1 MPSRAERE
9 DDDRRRAEPTAHP
22 ERIHADAVVV
32 GSGAGGAPVAAT
44 LAEAGLRVVVLEAG
58 LRLETRDFD
67 GEPQHMLPRLMTA
80 AAARDGGLSV
90 YAGRCVG
97 GSTVVNDALCFRTP
111 AEVLAGWRDD
121 FGLTALDGASF
132 GPFVEQAWQGIHAT
146 PTDRAHTNRNA
157 HLMALG
163 ARRLGLHASPTPRS
177 VRSCANLGLCNYGCP
192 SGAKQSML
200 LSYLPRAGRAGARVL
215 APVRARRLR
224 IEAGRV
230 TGVEAEWLDAEGR
243 GVAGRLRIDAPRVC
257 VAAGVLGTPA
267 LLLRS
272 GLGGRVGRGL
282 QFHSTVQ
289 VAARFAEPVLA
300 FYGPTMAWSID
311 DFADVNGQRGAG
323 FLIENVAAHPA
334 TTAQALPGFG
344 VEHERTM
351 GALPHLARALVLL
364 RDRTRGRLELAGDA
378 TRLHYDPVPD
388 DLERLRQGVRE
399 TARVFLAAGAREVA
413 LPVHGL
419 PPVRRESELDALAAA
434 PLSSH
439 VLSSLYAVH
448 LFGGAGMAADPERG
462 VCDERGACFAARGLW
477 VTDAAGLPGNTGVN
491 PQITVIAN
499 ALRVAEHVLADHG

>member
-1 MPSRAERE
+1 MPVPARAA
-9 DDDRRRAEPTAHP
+9 DDRELRAEPALP
-22 ERIHADAVVV
+22 ERIAADAVVV

-58 LRLETRDFD
+58 PRLETRDFD

-80 AAARDGGLSV
+80 ASARDGGLSV

-111 AEVLAGWRDD
+111 DDVLAGWRDR
-121 FGLTALDGASF
+121 FGLTGLDGASF
-132 GPFVEQAWQGIHAT
+132 APFVERAWEGIHAT

-157 HLMALG
+157 HLLALG
-163 ARRLGLHASPTPRS
+163 ARRLGLRASPTARS
-177 VRSCANLGLCNYGCP
+177 VRGCANLGLCNYGCP

-200 LSYLPRAGRAGARVL
+200 LSYLPRAERAGARVL
-215 APVRARRLR
+215 APARARRVR

-230 TGVEAEWLDAEGR
+230 TGVEAEWLDAAGQ
-243 GVAGRLRIDAPRVC
+243 GAAGRLRIDAPRVC

-267 LLLRS
+267 LLRRS
-272 GLGGRVGRGL
+272 GFGGRVGQGL

-300 FYGPTMAWSID
+300 FYGPTMAWSVD
-311 DFADVNGQRGAG
+311 DFADVNGQRGPG
-323 FLIENVAAHPA
+323 FLIENVAAHPS

-344 VEHERTM
+344 VEHARTM
-351 GALPHLARALVLL
+351 GTLPFLARALVLL
-364 RDRTRGRLELAGDA
+364 RDRTRGRLEVTGDGA
-378 TRLHYDPVPD
+378 RLHYELLED
-388 DLERLRQGVRE
+388 DLERLHRGLRE
-399 TARVFLAAGAREVA
+399 TARVFLAAGAREVW

-419 PPVRRESELDALAAA
+419 PAVRRESELHALTDA
-434 PLSSH
+434 PLASGAF
-439 VLSSLYAVH
+439 SSLYAVH
-448 LFGGAGMAADPERG
+448 LFGGAAMAADPERG
-462 VCDERGACFAARGLW
+462 ACDERGACFAARGLW
-477 VTDAAGLPGNTGVN
+477 VSDAAGLPGNTGVN